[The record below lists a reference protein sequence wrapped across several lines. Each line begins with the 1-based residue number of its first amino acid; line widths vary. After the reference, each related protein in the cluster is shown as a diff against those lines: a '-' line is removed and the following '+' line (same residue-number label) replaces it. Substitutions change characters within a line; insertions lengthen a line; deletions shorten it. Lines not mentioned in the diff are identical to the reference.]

1 MKLKEIIKQ
10 FDVNIN
16 LTSALENLEMGDGFK
31 THQIEETDNGN
42 ILHVFTKKL
51 QVNDATGKHELIINP
66 IKMEVLNIIDSP
78 ESMKWGFELIDKDG
92 RVVKRTFN
100 NV

>member
-10 FDVNIN
+10 FNVNIN

-31 THQIEETDNGN
+31 THHLEETDNED
-42 ILHVFTKKL
+42 IIHVFTKEIHA
-51 QVNDATGKHELIINP
+51 NDDFGKHEIIINP

-78 ESMKWGFELIDKDG
+78 ENRECGFELYDKDG